1 MRKNIITLVTFLG
14 GILYASLGIPILFFA
29 INYRQIQL
37 NEYFA
42 LYLVIIF
49 GLYNFGIYITATL
62 FQFYSKRKIDIVPSA
77 LAFGSLIGSALGY
90 LVIILLNPPDFVNRL
105 GIVLLFPLVGI
116 RAACAFEVNKSISLT
131 RPLLKIST
139 VVAVNLILLFVVCRS
154 DFPGVNAPIEIRQKW
169 AYEEFRAYS
178 DVVNSIGLCNPI
190 TDKVGKIKF
199 IAPTKGRNI
208 HTTEGGSGDNAEL
221 TLEVVGEKGTG
232 IVHLRGMFVPS
243 PEFFEYQG
251 KKTRVSCVK

>member
-29 INYRQIQL
+29 INYRQVTL
-37 NEYFA
+37 DEYFA
-42 LYLVIIF
+42 LYSVMF
-49 GLYNFGIYITATL
+49 FCLYHFGIYISATL

-90 LVIILLNPPDFVNRL
+90 LLFILLNSSNFVNGL
-105 GIVLLFPLVGI
+105 GILLLLPLVGI
-116 RAACAFEVNKSISLT
+116 RAACAFEFNKSISLT

-154 DFPGVNAPIEIRQKW
+154 DFPGVKAPIEIRQKW

-190 TDKVGKIKF
+190 KTKLGKIKF

-251 KKTRVSCVK
+251 KKTRVSC